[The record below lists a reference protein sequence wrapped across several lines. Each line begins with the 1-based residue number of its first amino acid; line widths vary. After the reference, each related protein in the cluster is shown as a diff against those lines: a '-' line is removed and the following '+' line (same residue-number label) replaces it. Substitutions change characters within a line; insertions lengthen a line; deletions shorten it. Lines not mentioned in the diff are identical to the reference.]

1 MALQAAKDF
10 PAIDLAKTI
19 MIGNKL
25 SDMKFGR
32 NAGTY
37 TVYLKTT
44 HPERGTSPCGY

>member
-1 MALQAAKDF
+1 
-10 PAIDLAKTI
+10 

-37 TVYLKTT
+37 TVYVTT
-44 HPERGTSPCGY
+44 TDPDIEIPNSYIDLVFNDLADFADHL